1 VLTSLVKIVLVM
13 SESVAVVEGS
23 ELVGSALADEVNEAS
38 TLLAAE
44 ERDSNTE
51 EMADESADEEKE
63 ELSSP

>member
-1 VLTSLVKIVLVM
+1 MLTSLVKIVLVM